1 MDSNIKVLIVDD
13 HKLISE
19 AWSSLLKDA
28 PNISVIGT
36 ADNVDDAYTMSMQYK
51 PEIVL
56 MDINLGEG
64 SGFDATE
71 KKKILKAWELD
82 ITLLQVCDQENMG
95 SANSPRLLSRIH
107 QAIYQIEAGL

>member
-1 MDSNIKVLIVDD
+1 MESTIKVLIVDD

-28 PNISVIGT
+28 PDIQVIGT
-36 ADNVDDAYTMSMQYK
+36 ADNVDDAYDMSLQHK

-56 MDINLGEG
+56 MDINLGAG

-71 KKKILKAWELD
+71 KINNSLPKTRVIGLSLHDD
-82 ITLLQVCDQENMG
+82 ITYVKKF
-95 SANSPRLLSRIH
+95 LSIG
-107 QAIYQIEAGL
+107 AKGYLTK

>member
-28 PNISVIGT
+28 PNIVVVGT
-36 ADNVDDAYTMSMQYK
+36 ADNVDDAYTMSMQHK
-51 PEIVL
+51 PDIVL

-64 SGFDATE
+64 LCCIDM
-71 KKKILKAWELD
+71 
-82 ITLLQVCDQENMG
+82 V
-95 SANSPRLLSRIH
+95 
-107 QAIYQIEAGL
+107 